1 MWMCQWH
8 LGTEVALYTK
18 GTEKSLYAAIAIYKR
33 VSTIT
38 NSHGCVCSWDGLSCT
53 AA

>member
-1 MWMCQWH
+1 MAFRNRSGSVH
-8 LGTEVALYTK
+8 EGYREIT
-18 GTEKSLYAAIAIYKR
+18 LYAAIAIYKR